1 MTTEPTNAEIA
12 TELRRELSYRERV
25 YPRWVQEGRLDH
37 AVANRRNAALHAAV
51 RHFSALAEA
60 DRAKGRLL

>member
-25 YPRWVQEGRLDH
+25 YPRLVKEGRLDH
-37 AVANRRNAALHAAV
+37 AVANRRNAALHAAAQ
-51 RHFSALAEA
+51 HFGKLADA
-60 DRAKGRLL
+60 DRAKERLL